1 MNQPAGDDFWY
12 PSKNVILGIH
22 EQVIEEDDDSEPGI
36 RSPDQVQFAVTYIEE
51 GHFGQLPETI
61 HEKAF
66 HLMRLI
72 AANHWFVD
80 GNKRTALN
88 TTVLFYYANGYVFE
102 TGDDLR
108 AMVKLFSVR
117 EDLVSP
123 AVGPEFFETRAN
135 QGGEAE
141 LEELLDYETTTSVI
155 QSREQG
161 ENE

>member
-1 MNQPAGDDFWY
+1 MTEQDDADLWY
-12 PSKNVILGIH
+12 PSVDAILAVH
-22 EQVIEEDDDSEPGI
+22 EDIIEEDEDSEPGV
-36 RSPDQVQFAVTYIEE
+36 RDPDQIQFAVTYIEE

-72 AANHWFVD
+72 AANHWFTD

-88 TTVLFYYANGYVFE
+88 TTVIFYHLNGYVFE

-117 EDLVSP
+117 ENLVSRN
-123 AVGPEFFETRAN
+123 VGPEFFKGRAYR
-135 QGGEAE
+135 GERN
-141 LEELLDYETTTSVI
+141 LDDLLDYSPTTSVNR
-155 QSREQG
+155 SGEQG
-161 ENE
+161 EDE